1 MEAAGVAPVLIG
13 PGNVEQVFVC
23 LLLKNIIVSLILF
36 HV

>member
-1 MEAAGVAPVLIG
+1 MQAAGVSLVLIG

-23 LLLKNIIVSLILF
+23 LLLKNIIVSVMLF